1 MGLRRAGGSGGG
13 GDGGCITTH
22 DGTYSVPSAEK
33 TGHSFQTRLYACV
46 KLTEGITNAAEQYLA
61 SVGTHTRR
69 YGYWVPP
76 VKGANM

>member
-1 MGLRRAGGSGGG
+1 L
-13 GDGGCITTH
+13 
-22 DGTYSVPSAEK
+22 AEK
-33 TGHSFQTRLYACV
+33 TGHSFQIRLYACV
-46 KLTEGITNAAEQYLA
+46 KLTEGITIAAEQYLA